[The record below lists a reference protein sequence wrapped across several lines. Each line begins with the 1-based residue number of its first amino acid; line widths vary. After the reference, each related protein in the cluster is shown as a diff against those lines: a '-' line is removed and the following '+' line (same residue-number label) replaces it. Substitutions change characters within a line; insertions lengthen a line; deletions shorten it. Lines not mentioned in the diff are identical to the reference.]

1 MDERFT
7 QAEGTNVYTGCEM
20 LVKGALESGV
30 SLLTGYPGSPL
41 AEVFD
46 VIQRNAVLLKEN
58 GIVAQIAN
66 NEALSIARLN
76 GSQMAEMRA
85 IAFMKSVGLH
95 VASDAL
101 AISNLAGTTGGAVVV
116 VGDDTWGHS
125 TQVPADSRFLA
136 RHLYT
141 PLIEPGTFQ
150 ELKDWVDIAFQIS
163 KAANLYVV
171 LLATQNQA
179 DGGGNVELHP
189 NVYPQINQ
197 RNPTVL
203 DTALIDASKRVVLPP
218 DTARIERETLEKRLP
233 QALETARALKLNVIT
248 WPDRGTGT
256 CTTGKSDTLNEDE
269 KYAFGFVTAGF
280 AYSYLRHAL
289 RELNMLDDIPTL
301 KLGMTH
307 PLDTDIVREFAQ
319 QVDACYVVEEKRA
332 LLENELKA
340 LLTQMYQNGELTRH
354 VQVWG
359 KQFPEGLN
367 GLPVE
372 AGLDTSI
379 LIQRLAPLFKFL
391 SWRKANGGGKS
402 VTTDALRNPI
412 STLSISTF
420 SKNVENDNVDI
431 GLRGDTSS
439 HQPHPPNALRTI
451 EKRLA
456 NNREI
461 FAREEALQKRASE
474 QQFYLPQRTPTFC
487 PGCPHRDSSSV
498 LLQITEQFMDA
509 DYMKKQHNSPPVDL
523 VFHGDIGCYS
533 MLKYEPFPRLMH
545 NLSAM
550 ALGGAAGAGI
560 DAFIKNKQVVFMGD
574 STFFHGGMAAISDS
588 IKNGQDIAYII
599 LDNQTTAMT
608 GHQPTPAGDTDIL
621 GNPTFAQDIEKVV
634 RGLAGDSEI
643 DIVRTNPEDR
653 ETYKKYL
660 EKTILNPG
668 VKIVIA
674 DKECA
679 ITYHRRLRR
688 EEQKTIAEN
697 GFLARE
703 KHINITHEVCEFCLE
718 CTKSTGCP
726 ALKIIPTARGDKIG
740 IDMSTCVT
748 DGACARIKSACPS
761 FEEVIITRKRPP
773 RPSTFL
779 SWREADGGG
788 KSVTTDV
795 LRNPKKT
802 LSFSTF
808 KNQEIDNVDFGFT
821 GRDVQAR
828 TNLSER
834 LANDRETWS
843 VYVAGVGGM
852 GIGTISKILVVAG
865 HLQGYSVTFC
875 DRKGLAIRNGG
886 VYTHVTYSQPGV
898 PVAPIIPYGKA
909 DLVLGLDI
917 LEAVRGI
924 DANSLFRV
932 ASPECT
938 VAVVNTA
945 KTETMS
951 TLIGKDEF
959 DIETLEAAL
968 KANTNAAAYFGEDL
982 FAISEQLFG
991 NKVYANM
998 MILGTAFQRG
1008 LIPLELE
1015 PIHLAL
1021 KQMVRPADLE
1031 TNLKAFNVGRQRA
1044 VNNQKSWGTG
1054 ARAPVEGQQ
1063 DYAALLAAKREILQ
1077 RKDSQG
1083 LGKLYLFRFLSWRKA
1098 DGEAK
1103 NTREPNCVSERFANN
1118 KKRLA
1123 QDYQSLVESTVATL
1137 NIDDDTHRT
1146 LALYIYDMVQFQDI
1160 AYARRYAEKVLHVH
1174 AHDSEAEAYRAT
1186 KAAIHALHRVM
1197 LIKDEVYVA
1206 HLLTSEEKLRRDK
1219 QRYNVDEANGDR
1231 IHYLHLNRPRFTV
1244 MGIDVEAD
1252 IDTRNWQ
1259 LNLMKRMKFLR
1270 RWLSQWHAK
1279 EKAFRDWY
1287 LTRVIDTFAPND
1299 SESYENHV
1307 RAIEAVETVRGYRE
1321 IRYRKME
1328 SAKSEVLLYLRK
1340 AKQDLQDLQDLQD

>member
-1 MDERFT
+1 MAKDERFT
-7 QAEGTNVYTGCEM
+7 QAEGTNVYTGCEL

-46 VIQRNAVLLKEN
+46 VIQRNAALFKEN

-76 GSQMAEMRA
+76 GSQMAETRA

-95 VASDAL
+95 VAADAL

-141 PLIEPGTFQ
+141 PLIEPSSFQ
-150 ELKDWVDIAFQIS
+150 ELKDWVDIAFQVS

-189 NVYPQINQ
+189 NVYPEINR
-197 RNPTVL
+197 RNPTLL

-218 DTARIERETLEKRLP
+218 DTARIERETLEERLP

-248 WPDRGTGT
+248 WPERGTGT
-256 CTTGKSDTLNEDE
+256 HAAQKRDALHENE

-289 RELNMLDDIPTL
+289 RELNVLDDIPIL

-307 PLDTDIVREFAQ
+307 PLDTDIVRKFAER
-319 QVDACYVVEEKRA
+319 VEACYIVEEKRS
-332 LLENELKA
+332 LLENEIKA
-340 LLTQMYQNGELTRH
+340 LLTQMYQNGELTQH
-354 VQVWG
+354 VKVWG
-359 KQFPEGLN
+359 KQFPEGLT
-367 GLPVE
+367 GLPAE
-372 AGLDTSI
+372 AGLDTSL
-379 LIQRLAPLFKFL
+379 LIQRLAPLFKHL
-391 SWRKANGGGKS
+391 ASGGQPP
-402 VTTDALRNPI
+402 AL
-412 STLSISTF
+412 
-420 SKNVENDNVDI
+420 
-431 GLRGDTSS
+431 
-439 HQPHPPNALRTI
+439 
-451 EKRLA
+451 LA
-456 NNREI
+456 NAHIFDRE
-461 FAREEALQKRASE
+461 AALQKRVSE
-474 QQFYLPQRTPTFC
+474 QQFDIPQRTPTFC

-509 DYMKKQHNSPPVDL
+509 HYMKKQHNSPTVDL

-560 DAFIKNKQVVFMGD
+560 DAFIENKQVVFMGD

-634 RGLAGDSEI
+634 QGLAGDSEI
-643 DIVRTNPEDR
+643 DIVRTNPENRD
-653 ETYKKYL
+653 TYKKYL
-660 EKTILNPG
+660 EKTILKPG

-688 EEQKTIAEN
+688 EAQKTIAEN

-748 DGACARIKSACPS
+748 DGACARIKSACPA

-773 RPSTFL
+773 RTHTENGGSDNVNNVNDDL
-779 SWREADGGG
+779 RREI
-788 KSVTTDV
+788 
-795 LRNPKKT
+795 LPPPKTHVKRLANNEKRPPRT
-802 LSFSTF
+802 HTE
-808 KNQEIDNVDFGFT
+808 NRVIDNVNDDLRREILPPPKTQG
-821 GRDVQAR
+821 
-828 TNLSER
+828 ER
-834 LANDRETWS
+834 LANNKKTWS
-843 VYVAGVGGM
+843 AYAAGVGGM

-865 HLQGYSVTFC
+865 HLQGYDVTFC

-886 VYTHVTYSQPGV
+886 VYTHVTYSPPGV
-898 PVAPIIPYGKA
+898 PAAPIIPYGKA

-917 LEAVRGI
+917 LESVRGI
-924 DANSLFRV
+924 NANSFFRV
-932 ASPECT
+932 ASPERT
-938 VAVVNTA
+938 AAVVNTA

-959 DIETLEAAL
+959 DIEQLEAAL
-968 KANTNAAAYFGEDL
+968 KANTDAKAYFGEDL

-1015 PIHLAL
+1015 PIHLAM

-1031 TNLKAFNVGRQRA
+1031 TNLKAFNVGRQLA
-1044 VNNQKSWGTG
+1044 
-1054 ARAPVEGQQ
+1054 VEGKPRALREKDGDAPQG
-1063 DYAALLAAKREILQ
+1063 YAALLAAKREILQ
-1077 RKDSQG
+1077 RQG
-1083 LGKLYLFRFLSWRKA
+1083 GQGIRRLYLSRT
-1098 DGEAK
+1098 G
-1103 NTREPNCVSERFANN
+1103 
-1118 KKRLA
+1118 KRLA
-1123 QDYQSLVESTVATL
+1123 QDYQSLVETTVARL
-1137 NIDDDTHRT
+1137 NLDDDTHRT
-1146 LALYIYDMVQFQDI
+1146 LALYIYDMVQFEDI

-1174 AHDSEAEAYRAT
+1174 AHDSEAQKYRAT
-1186 KAAIHALHRVM
+1186 KAAIDALHRVM

-1206 HLLTSEEKLRRDK
+1206 QLLTSEEKLHRDK

-1231 IHYLHLNRPRFTV
+1231 IHYVHINRPRFTV
-1244 MGIDVEAD
+1244 MGIDFETD
-1252 IDTRNWQ
+1252 INTRNWQ

-1270 RWLSQWHAK
+1270 RWLSHWHAK

-1287 LTRVIDTFAPND
+1287 LNRVIDTFAPTEG
-1299 SESYENHV
+1299 ESYDIHV
-1307 RAIEAVETVRGYRE
+1307 RAIQAVETVRGYRE
-1321 IRYRKME
+1321 IRYPKME
-1328 SAKSEVLLYLRK
+1328 QAKSEVERLLK
-1340 AKQDLQDLQDLQD
+1340 KS

>member
-1 MDERFT
+1 MRTTEKRFT
-7 QAEGTNVYTGCEM
+7 QAEGTNVYTGCEL

-203 DTALIDASKRVVLPP
+203 DTALIDASERVVLPP
-218 DTARIERETLEKRLP
+218 DTARIERETLEERLP

-379 LIQRLAPLFKFL
+379 LIQRLAPLFKHLAAKGALL
-391 SWRKANGGGKS
+391 SWRKADGGDKS
-402 VTTDALRNPI
+402 VTTHPLRNPI
-412 STLSISTF
+412 SALPRSTF
-420 SKNVENDNVDI
+420 SKNVENDNVVFGFTGRDVQAPTT
-431 GLRGDTSS
+431 LS
-439 HQPHPPNALRTI
+439 
-451 EKRLA
+451 ERLANNKEA

-608 GHQPTPAGDTDIL
+608 GHQPTPAGDIDIL

-643 DIVRTNPEDR
+643 DIVRTNPENR

-660 EKTILNPG
+660 EKTILNLG

-773 RPSTFL
+773 RPST
-779 SWREADGGG
+779 
-788 KSVTTDV
+788 
-795 LRNPKKT
+795 
-802 LSFSTF
+802 
-808 KNQEIDNVDFGFT
+808 KNVENDNVVFGLRKENVKMTFPPN
-821 GRDVQAR
+821 A
-828 TNLSER
+828 LR
-834 LANDRETWS
+834 LTENKKTWS
-843 VYVAGVGGM
+843 VYAAGVGGM

-1021 KQMVRPADLE
+1021 KQIVRPADLE
-1031 TNLKAFNVGRQRA
+1031 TNLKAFNVGRQLA

-1103 NTREPNCVSERFANN
+1103 NTGEPNCVSERFANN

-1137 NIDDDTHRT
+1137 DIDDDTHRT